1 MKRTLISL
9 LLLACAAFAANQ
21 PQLQNAKIVAGSA
34 ANLQSEVNRLKS
46 ETAWIAWSVPMIAGD
61 HQMCCF
67 NQYDGVTTN
76 CGCSLGNRD
85 ANISVN
91 SNSAPRVQNLEGPS
105 SFYVFLRTEAGQVQ
119 KVRTFGADCPIDG
132 GGMTV
137 HWLGDARPADSV
149 ALLSSLVGTSNDGDR
164 HDRVSGSAVM
174 AIAFTNDASADRAM
188 DSLLAAGQPV
198 SIRKKAAFWTAQLRG
213 KAGVAKLIDLMRKDG
228 DERFRSDLTFD
239 LTQSKQPEAEAELM
253 RAAREDSSS
262 KVRSQ
267 ALFWL
272 AQRAGKKVAGAITEA
287 IENDPDTSVKK
298 RAVFALTQMPDSEGV
313 PLLIQVAKSNTNP
326 VVRKQAMFWLGQ
338 SHDPR
343 ALDFIESV
351 LKQ

>member
-1 MKRTLISL
+1 MKRILIAIVV
-9 LLLACAAFAANQ
+9 LAAVAFAADQ
-21 PQLQNAKIVAGSA
+21 PKLQNAKVVAGSG
-34 ANLQSEVNRLKS
+34 ANLSAEVDHLKG
-46 ETAWIAWSVPMIAGD
+46 ENAWIAWSVPMIAGD

-85 ANISVN
+85 GGSITSD
-91 SNSAPRVQNLEGPS
+91 SSAARNQHLEGAAN
-105 SFYVFLRTEAGQVQ
+105 FYVFLRTEGGQLQ

-132 GGMTV
+132 DGMTV
-137 HWLGDARPADSV
+137 HWLADVRPADSV
-149 ALLSSLVGTSNDGDR
+149 ALLTSLIGSSDQEDR
-164 HDRVSGSAVM
+164 HDRIGSSAVM
-174 AIAFTNDASADRAM
+174 AIAFTNDPSADRAM
-188 DSLLAAGQPV
+188 DNLLAPAQSV

-213 KAGVAKLIDLMRKDG
+213 KAGVAKLIELMRKDS

-239 LTQSKQPEAEAELM
+239 LTQSKLPEAEAELM

-343 ALDFIESV
+343 ALDFIEAV

>member
-1 MKRTLISL
+1 MKRIVTLIV
-9 LLLACAAFAANQ
+9 LLACAAFAADA
-21 PQLQNAKIVAGSA
+21 PKLQNAKVVPGQA
-34 ANLQSEVNRLKS
+34 ANLQAEVNRLKS
-46 ETAWIAWSVPMIAGD
+46 ETAWIAWSVPMVAGD

-67 NQYDGVTTN
+67 TSYDGAAGN
-76 CGCSLGNRD
+76 CGCSLGNQD
-85 ANISVN
+85 GISV
-91 SNSAPRVQNLEGPS
+91 SSDAAQRTQQLEGPRN
-105 SFYVFLRTEAGQVQ
+105 FYVFLRTEAGQVQ

-132 GGMTV
+132 DGMTV

-149 ALLSSLVGTSNDGDR
+149 ALLASLLDKSEDEDR
-164 HDRVSGSAVM
+164 HEKVTGSAMM
-174 AIAFTNDASADRAM
+174 AIAFTDDPSAERAM
-188 DSLLAAGQPV
+188 DGLLAAGQPL

-213 KAGVAKLIDLMRKDG
+213 KPGVEKLIALLRNDA

-239 LTQSKQPEAEAELM
+239 LTQSKLPEAEAELI
-253 RAAREDSSS
+253 RAAHQDSSS
-262 KVRSQ
+262 KVRGQ

-313 PLLIQVAKSNTNP
+313 PLLIQVAKSNNNP

-351 LKQ
+351 LRQ